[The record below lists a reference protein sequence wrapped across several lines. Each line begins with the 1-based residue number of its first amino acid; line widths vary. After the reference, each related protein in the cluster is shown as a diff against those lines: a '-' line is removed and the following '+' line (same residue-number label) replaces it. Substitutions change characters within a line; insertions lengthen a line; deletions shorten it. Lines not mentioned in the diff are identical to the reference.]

1 MATVQYNTATCSSA
15 TDFESY
21 TRRLD
26 LPVFQTCEDLMPQF
40 GECKTCSGDAN
51 YCQPIKVGDPLH
63 FQYIQPQ
70 QRPTRIEI
78 RNSAGSAV
86 LASDIAFPSGAITGT
101 IPDLEWGA
109 LAGHDD
115 GANYYTFMDVT
126 GAYPDCFTVYVE
138 YISTVDGVTTGNVES
153 NPYCIANDCRPTAVV
168 SATYG
173 SGEVDCLGLIHGGGY
188 DDRYRIPAAIEKTG
202 FSFQERIENEDDE
215 IVSQLARTEYELITE
230 PVPEYVADILWNLM
244 SAGTVTVDYELTGTR
259 FKNLK
264 GLEGFQKNND
274 KDGSW
279 LIRIKMYKDC
289 ELDRYKC

>member
-1 MATVQYNTATCSSA
+1 MATVQYNTTTCSSP

-26 LPVFQTCEDLMPQF
+26 LPLFQTCEDLMPQF
-40 GECKTCSGDAN
+40 GECKTCLGDAN

-109 LAGHDD
+109 LAAND
-115 GANYYTFMDVT
+115 GERNYYTFMDVT

-138 YISTVDGVTTGNVES
+138 YISTVDGTTTGNVES
-153 NPYCIANDCRPTAVV
+153 NPYCLAENCRPTAVV

-173 SGEVDCLGLIHGGGY
+173 NGEVDCLGLIHGGGY
-188 DDRYRIPAAIEKTG
+188 IDRYRIPGAVEKTG

-215 IVSQLARTEYELITE
+215 IVSQLARTEYDLITE

-244 SAGTVTVDYELTGTR
+244 SAGTVTVDYDGTR

-264 GLEGFQKNND
+264 GLEGFEKNND